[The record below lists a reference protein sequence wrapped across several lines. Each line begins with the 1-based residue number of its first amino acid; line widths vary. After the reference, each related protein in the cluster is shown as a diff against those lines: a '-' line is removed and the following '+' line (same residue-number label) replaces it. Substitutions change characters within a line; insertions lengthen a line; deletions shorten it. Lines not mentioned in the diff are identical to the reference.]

1 MLEDAAE
8 PRGARGALIDGL
20 EREDLDVYGVA
31 ELKERIDRLKMEI
44 SRTQIKLDSK
54 QSGRSAAD
62 ELFKF

>member
-8 PRGARGALIDGL
+8 PRGARDALLDGL

-31 ELKERIDRLKMEI
+31 ELKERIDRLKAEI
-44 SRTQIKLDSK
+44 SRTQTKLDKK
-54 QSGRSAAD
+54 QLGRSVAD